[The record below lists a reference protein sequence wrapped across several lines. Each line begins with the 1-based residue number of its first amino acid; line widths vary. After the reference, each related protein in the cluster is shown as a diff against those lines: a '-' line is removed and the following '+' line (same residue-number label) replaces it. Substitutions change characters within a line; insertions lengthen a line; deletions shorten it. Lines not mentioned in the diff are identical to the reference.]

1 MIQSYTQ
8 NPTFGG
14 PKKFQEELD
23 LVILKVQKLQ
33 SELHSHS
40 LLLDNVNHQLEQKH
54 GLQKSSL
61 MAPQLYQRLYV
72 IVLGE
77 VGPRVFI
84 LFIDTKHFILSV
96 SKE

>member
-8 NPTFGG
+8 NPTFGD

-23 LVILKVQKLQ
+23 SVILKVQKLE

-40 LLLDNVNHQLEQKH
+40 ILLGDVNHQLEQKH

-61 MAPQLYQRLYV
+61 MAPQPLPK
-72 IVLGE
+72 IVCDSPGGSRTE
-77 VGPRVFI
+77 GFHT
-84 LFIDTKHFILSV
+84 FH
-96 SKE
+96 